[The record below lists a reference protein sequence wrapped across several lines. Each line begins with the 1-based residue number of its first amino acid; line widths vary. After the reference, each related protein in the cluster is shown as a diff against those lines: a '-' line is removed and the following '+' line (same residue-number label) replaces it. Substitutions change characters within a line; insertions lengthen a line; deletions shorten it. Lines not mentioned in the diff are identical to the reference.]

1 MKIYF
6 NNSYEMSQVG
16 FQMAYC
22 DTSDGIL
29 KYADTSVCGII
40 KQSLESSGSVCII
53 GKNDHILYAVFKGIS
68 VEDTT
73 GRRWYIN
80 MAVEDNYPSV
90 KFTKAVYNILLCYS
104 ELCDTLKECFKVA
117 NNRGLSYDLSFEK
130 LIRFLTAPV
139 SSELTS
145 TEIFSYPHAYIYKYR
160 KFLQSLKHFDSR
172 LYLVVPES
180 TLSYFYSQNSA
191 FQGVKPEF
199 VIPANVFDMII
210 NNRIDE
216 LENVQYEESVNS
228 TENYRIN
235 SARKNGMKIHDNQ
248 LLRYAAGAVITVG
261 SLCLLGKV
269 IKGGKK

>member
-16 FQMAYC
+16 FQLSYC

-29 KYADTSVCGII
+29 KYAETSVCGTI
-40 KQSLESSGSVCII
+40 KQFLESSGSVCII
-53 GKNDHILYAVFKGIS
+53 GKSNNILYAVFKGIS
-68 VEDTT
+68 VEDTA

-80 MAVEDNYPSV
+80 MAVEDNHPSV
-90 KFTKAVYNILLCYS
+90 KFTKAVYNILLRYR
-104 ELCDTLKECFKVA
+104 ELCDTLKECFTVA

-130 LIRFLTAPV
+130 LIHFMNAPV

-145 TEIFSYPHAYIYKYR
+145 TEIFSYPHAYIYKYK
-160 KFLQSLKHFDSR
+160 KFLQSLKHFDNR

-180 TLSYFYSQNSA
+180 TLSYFYAQNRA
-191 FQGVKPEF
+191 FQRVKPEF
-199 VIPANVFDMII
+199 VIPANVFDIII

-228 TENYRIN
+228 TENYRMY

-248 LLRYAAGAVITVG
+248 LLRYAAGAAITVG
-261 SLCLLGKV
+261 ALCFAGSDA
-269 IKGGKK
+269 GRRY